1 MLISGKKKN
10 EKLFIDVIDDGKK
23 KRLQPK
29 TSIKILGVYI
39 DEKLNWSK
47 QIQEVNKKAKY
58 AARNLQRVN
67 MLIPI
72 KSRLLLYKSLVA
84 SHLKYADTVWA
95 GGNAR
100 DINKLQRTQNL
111 AVKSIL
117 GMRRRE
123 SATEAM
129 KAANLLPIRDKM
141 KIHQAVYIHKALHDK
156 LPTQICEQ
164 YKQLKPNTEY
174 RSAEQNKLTIASHK
188 TEKFKN
194 STLYRTVQTWN
205 SIPCETKKIKN
216 SSTFKNNY
224 QKHLQSLFK
233 M

>member
-1 MLISGKKKN
+1 
-10 EKLFIDVIDDGKK
+10 
-23 KRLQPK
+23 
-29 TSIKILGVYI
+29 
-39 DEKLNWSK
+39 
-47 QIQEVNKKAKY
+47 
-58 AARNLQRVN
+58 
-67 MLIPI
+67 
-72 KSRLLLYKSLVA
+72 
-84 SHLKYADTVWA
+84 
-95 GGNAR
+95 
-100 DINKLQRTQNL
+100 
-111 AVKSIL
+111 
-117 GMRRRE
+117 MRRRE

-205 SIPCETKKIKN
+205 SIPCETKKIEN